1 MKWRFDIITISTII
15 KDHFLFS
22 FRFIV
27 QLIFIFITDITW
39 MKSKTRDTFLTAP
52 ARRMHACRMRQQ
64 QHDPEAHRDRVN
76 TQRKEHRLR
85 TRTNVLS
92 EEQTTKKHQSILKTR
107 EFNKKRQHRYRSR
120 QSNDKKA
127 LRREKDRNYRL
138 LKRKTESQC
147 ETMANKEIQ
156 SSYHDATSKSIPK
169 LSSIAPFF
177 YSVSLKFDS

>member
-1 MKWRFDIITISTII
+1 
-15 KDHFLFS
+15 
-22 FRFIV
+22 
-27 QLIFIFITDITW
+27 
-39 MKSKTRDTFLTAP
+39 MKSKKRDTFLTSH

-64 QHDPEAHRDRVN
+64 QHDPEAYGDRVN

-92 EEQTTKKHQSILKTR
+92 EEQTTKKRQSILKTR
-107 EFNKKRQHRYRSR
+107 ESNKKRQRRYRSR
-120 QSNDKKA
+120 QPNDEKA

-147 ETMANKEIQ
+147 ETMTNKETQ
-156 SSYHDATSKSIPK
+156 SSYNDATSKSIPK

-177 YSVSLKFDS
+177 YSVSLQFDS